1 MPISPL
7 TFEQE
12 AREEKRFTFP
22 EDLEEIIVP
31 KYNETFEAVIAN
43 APRLKLPHSKLE
55 ERMLWNFAR
64 EVLLTGLCRELRVLS
79 VAGHEN
85 KMYPE
90 VWGEYL
96 SKGTPLLEEL
106 YLGRNRLLRGD
117 IKGFQA
123 LSRLKLRVF
132 SLRKTR
138 VHGDLTGLLGLLKHL
153 RELDFFETQVEG
165 DVATLSGCTDLES
178 LRINRT
184 KVAGDFEGLSTLVKL
199 KELDLHESHVGGE
212 LGALSGLTNLGVL
225 WLKENNC
232 RGHCGP
238 SRTSQP
244 HEAQASDVPEVHG
257 NLVAFSRFIKLQEL
271 SLQYT
276 QVRGSVESL
285 VGCYN
290 LREVCLTGRQIQ
302 GDIAAFSAL
311 AKLTSLFLEGTQ
323 VLGYDVV
330 DENRSRA
337 AAALGRQ
344 IGEGPSERAAD
355 EGAVTRMDLAL
366 TPGGVED
373 GAETGACA

>member
-1 MPISPL
+1 
-7 TFEQE
+7 
-12 AREEKRFTFP
+12 
-22 EDLEEIIVP
+22 
-31 KYNETFEAVIAN
+31 
-43 APRLKLPHSKLE
+43 
-55 ERMLWNFAR
+55 MLWNFAR

-232 RGHCGP
+232 RGDIADLSNLTNLTKLKLPMC
-238 SRTSQP
+238 
-244 HEAQASDVPEVHG
+244 PEVHG

-344 IGEGPSERAAD
+344 IGEGP
-355 EGAVTRMDLAL
+355 M
-366 TPGGVED
+366 
-373 GAETGACA
+373 